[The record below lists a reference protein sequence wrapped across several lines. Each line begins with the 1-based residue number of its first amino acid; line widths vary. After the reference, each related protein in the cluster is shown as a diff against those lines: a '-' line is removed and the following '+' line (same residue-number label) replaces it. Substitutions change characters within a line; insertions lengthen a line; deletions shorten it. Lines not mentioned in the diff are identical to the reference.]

1 MSDEIKLNPH
11 NTNKHTERGDYML
24 RTSFE
29 KVGARRSAVADK
41 DGVIIAGNGAVQAA
55 LEAGIPLEVVPAT
68 KEKLVVLQFDDL
80 DIDGT
85 GEAGEM
91 ARFYEVMDNRSQE
104 VGLAWSPEEMQW
116 LHAEGADLLEM
127 FTHGELAS
135 KFDIELRETHDDIIQ
150 RFALPQ
156 PQMPFED
163 EEGEEDDDDTGDFDP
178 SSLQG
183 QEGQKERQ
191 EVSAPGSQLA
201 PRFAVPI
208 VLTKE
213 QKDKWDEF
221 KKHNGLHNDLK
232 AFLYILDLYF
242 EPFEEEIDG

>member
-1 MSDEIKLNPH
+1 MSVRLNPH

-29 KVGARRSAVADK
+29 TVGARRSAVADK

-55 LEAGIPLEVVPAT
+55 LDAGIPLEVVPAT
-68 KEKLVVLQFDDL
+68 KDRLVVLQFDDL
-80 DIDGT
+80 DIDGA

-104 VGLAWSPEEMQW
+104 VGMAWNPEEMQQ
-116 LHAEGADLLEM
+116 LHAQGVDLLEM

-135 KFDIELRETHDDIIQ
+135 KFDIELRETHDEIIK

-156 PQMPFED
+156 PQMPFEGD
-163 EEGEEDDDDTGDFDP
+163 EEDEDESGDFDP
-178 SSLQG
+178 SDLQQG

-191 EVSAPGSQLA
+191 EVNAPGSQLA

-208 VLTKE
+208 VLTKD

-242 EPFEEEIDG
+242 EPLDENTDG

>member
-1 MSDEIKLNPH
+1 MSDEIILNPH

-41 DGVIIAGNGAVQAA
+41 DGVIIAGNGAVKAA
-55 LEAGIPLEVVPAT
+55 LEAGIPLEVVKGTP
-68 KEKLVVLQFDDL
+68 EKLVVLQFDDL
-80 DIDGT
+80 DIDG
-85 GEAGEM
+85 AGEEGEK

-104 VGLAWSPEEMQW
+104 VGLAYDPEEMRR
-116 LHAEGADLLEM
+116 LHAQGVDLLEM
-127 FTHGELAS
+127 FTHGEMAS
-135 KFDIELRETHDDIIQ
+135 KFDIELRETHDDIIK

-156 PQMPFED
+156 PQMPLQEDGDGED
-163 EEGEEDDDDTGDFDP
+163 EDDSEDFDS

-183 QEGQKERQ
+183 ERKQEKQEEKQ
-191 EVSAPGSQLA
+191 EVGSQLA

-213 QKDKWDEF
+213 QKDRWDEF
-221 KKHNGLHNDLK
+221 KKRNGLHNDLK
-232 AFLYILDLYF
+232 AFIYILDLYF
-242 EPFEEEIDG
+242 EPLDENG